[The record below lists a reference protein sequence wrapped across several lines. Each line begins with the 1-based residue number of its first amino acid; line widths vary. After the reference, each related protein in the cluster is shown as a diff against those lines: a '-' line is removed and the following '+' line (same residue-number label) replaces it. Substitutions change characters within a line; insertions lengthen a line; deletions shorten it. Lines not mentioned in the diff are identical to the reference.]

1 MRAAQLRQ
9 TQSAE
14 AKVAFQARMA
24 AQTRRLDA
32 LRELQEQKARDVKEA
47 ARQKRE
53 YIEQTQR
60 QMRAREAERRQAI
73 LTPSPAPA
81 PSPSLRRVRVS

>member
-1 MRAAQLRQ
+1 
-9 TQSAE
+9 
-14 AKVAFQARMA
+14 MA

-53 YIEQTQR
+53 FIEQTQR
-60 QMRAREAERRQAI
+60 QMRAREAEKRQAI

-81 PSPSLRRVRVS
+81 PAPSLRRVRVS

>member
-1 MRAAQLRQ
+1 
-9 TQSAE
+9 
-14 AKVAFQARMA
+14 MA

-47 ARQKRE
+47 ARQKRD

-60 QMRAREAERRQAI
+60 QMKAREAERRQVPP
-73 LTPSPAPA
+73 LPSPAPA
-81 PSPSLRRVRVS
+81 PSLRRLRLS

>member
-1 MRAAQLRQ
+1 
-9 TQSAE
+9 
-14 AKVAFQARMA
+14 MA

-53 YIEQTQR
+53 FIEQTQR

-73 LTPSPAPA
+73 LTPFT
-81 PSPSLRRVRVS
+81 RTRTRTHTKDG

>member
-14 AKVAFQARMA
+14 AEAAFQVRMA

-53 YIEQTQR
+53 FIEQTQR
-60 QMRAREAERRQAI
+60 QMRAREAERRQAS
-73 LTPSPAPA
+73 SPPH
-81 PSPSLRRVRVS
+81 PHPHPHPH